1 MVLNRTDV
9 IALIAEEESMTKKRA
24 EELVRL
30 IIDTMKDAL
39 IEGEKVQI
47 TGFGTFEVKDR
58 APRIGRNPK
67 TNEEVKIEAF
77 RKPIFRP
84 SQTLKERVNN

>member
-1 MVLNRTDV
+1 MNRTDV
-9 IALIAEEESMTKKRA
+9 IALIAEKESMTKKRS

-30 IIDTMKDAL
+30 IIDTMKEAL
-39 IEGEKVQI
+39 VEGEKVQI

-67 TNEEVKIEAF
+67 TNEEVKIKAF
-77 RKPIFRP
+77 RKPVFRP
-84 SQTLKERVNN
+84 SQTLKDLVNQ